1 MLKYNV
7 FYITNIILSR
17 ALLYTDSSTNTS
29 ASIELKKKTTNI
41 RISMSN
47 SFYALDFTMKQP
59 VYSLQC

>member
-1 MLKYNV
+1 MLKYNI

-29 ASIELKKKTTNI
+29 ASIELKKQTNM